1 MRKIPY
7 NPQNKQSV
15 LQQIAAYNKIVIEDA
30 IHGLDENGNYTDCF
44 LIILEDTIP
53 AEDMLAEADMKM
65 LNLEYENILLK
76 EGLST

>member
-7 NPQNKQSV
+7 TPQTKQNI
-15 LQQIAAYNKIVIEDA
+15 LQQITAYNKTVTEDA
-30 IHGLDENGNYTDCF
+30 MHGLDENGNYTDCY
-44 LIILEDTIP
+44 LTILENSIP

-65 LNLEYENILLK
+65 MNLEYENILLK